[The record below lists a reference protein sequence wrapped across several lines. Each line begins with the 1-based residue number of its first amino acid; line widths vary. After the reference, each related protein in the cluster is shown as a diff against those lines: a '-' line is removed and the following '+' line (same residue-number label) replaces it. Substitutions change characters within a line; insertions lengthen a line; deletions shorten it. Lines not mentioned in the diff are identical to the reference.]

1 MNFAHHHFP
10 DLLPPWTALQW
21 SDAETRATKTKD
33 VGVWFLENIIFCSV
47 FAESYPTFKTSKKK
61 TVSTKYEFIFL
72 SLFYLRLTYA
82 GFRLAGE
89 PMSDCKLKEGEI
101 TAKFDYPTPD
111 CVERKSL
118 KDIGFYQN
126 YISFALSRFS
136 IKWKGLLFL
145 INIVQKD
152 DVR

>member
-1 MNFAHHHFP
+1 
-10 DLLPPWTALQW
+10 
-21 SDAETRATKTKD
+21 
-33 VGVWFLENIIFCSV
+33 
-47 FAESYPTFKTSKKK
+47 
-61 TVSTKYEFIFL
+61 
-72 SLFYLRLTYA
+72 
-82 GFRLAGE
+82 
-89 PMSDCKLKEGEI
+89 MSDCKLKEGEI